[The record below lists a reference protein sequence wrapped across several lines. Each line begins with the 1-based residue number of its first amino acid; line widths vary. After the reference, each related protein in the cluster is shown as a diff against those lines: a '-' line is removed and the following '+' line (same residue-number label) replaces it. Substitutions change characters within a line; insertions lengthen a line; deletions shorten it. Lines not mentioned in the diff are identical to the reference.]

1 MCIRKS
7 RVCEFRKVS
16 ASRAVSIKCV
26 ESLEEMMESYVFMV
40 VLAAIG
46 LLWLSAKMKRVSNLN
61 AWLDAKGVA
70 LDHNYYNVLGMDKW
84 SEQVFLYT
92 DAAYLLRK
100 NQIRSV
106 EKSSIL
112 ESRYNIYGMGFHKD
126 KECRL
131 VIHTTSFYKQLHV
144 IGFDSQLCSCLRTS
158 RSSYKI

>member
-1 MCIRKS
+1 
-7 RVCEFRKVS
+7 
-16 ASRAVSIKCV
+16 
-26 ESLEEMMESYVFMV
+26 MESYVILAG
-40 VLAAIG
+40 LAAIG
-46 LLWLSAKMKRVSNLN
+46 LFWAFAKMKKINSLN
-61 AWLDAKGVA
+61 SWLDQKGVN
-70 LDHNYYNVLGMDKW
+70 LDYNYSNVLGIDKR

-112 ESRYNIYGMGFHKD
+112 EGRYNIYGMGFHKD

-131 VIHTTSFYKQLHV
+131 VIHTTSVDKQLHV